1 MNIMKS
7 KHVKPLIC
15 ALTLVACIFALGQQ
29 QKKKPTPKETDSNA
43 NELIVYRH
51 FFHQVVLLKSLGP
64 HKKESGLSDDQAAAV
79 LQIAAECERDIERQD
94 MKAQQVIEAFKAT
107 LEKIKP
113 GDPVPPPPPILQKL
127 QEERDAIIMHARDR
141 LPVALGE
148 EKYKQLDKV
157 AHRNLR
163 ITTLTLPQIE
173 SKSK

>member
-1 MNIMKS
+1 
-7 KHVKPLIC
+7 
-15 ALTLVACIFALGQQ
+15 
-29 QKKKPTPKETDSNA
+29 
-43 NELIVYRH
+43 
-51 FFHQVVLLKSLGP
+51 
-64 HKKESGLSDDQAAAV
+64 KKESGLSDDQAAAV